1 MIEMKIALDVDGVLA
16 DIIHLW
22 IENHNKQYNKSIN
35 KEDINQWDFWRK
47 IGLDKYEFYRQLS
60 NSWERWKDVPTTEN
74 DIASAVDR
82 LHSLGRVDIVT
93 ARDKESTNYV
103 INWLEHNG
111 IKFNEYVSV
120 FDGRDKAKLDYDV
133 FIDDS
138 PHNVERM
145 ASKGSNVLLY
155 DQPWNREVN
164 SRKIIR
170 IKKLIESINIISD
183 LHENSTMGT
192 SCRTF
197 LNMDK

>member
-1 MIEMKIALDVDGVLA
+1 MKIALDVDGVLA

-22 IENHNKQYNKSIN
+22 IENYNKQYNKSIS
-35 KEDINQWDFWRK
+35 KKDINQWDFWRN

-60 NSWERWKDVPTTEN
+60 NSWEQWKDVPTTEN

-111 IKFNEYVSV
+111 IKFNEYVAV
-120 FDGRDKAKLDYDV
+120 LDGRDKAKLDYDV

-155 DQPWNREVN
+155 DQPWNRDVN

-170 IKKLIESINIISD
+170 IKKLIESINIISA
-183 LHENSTMGT
+183 LHEN
-192 SCRTF
+192 
-197 LNMDK
+197 

>member
-1 MIEMKIALDVDGVLA
+1 MKIALDVDGVLA

-111 IKFNEYVSV
+111 IKFNDYVSV

-183 LHENSTMGT
+183 LHENSTTGT

>member
-1 MIEMKIALDVDGVLA
+1 MKIALDLDGVLA
-16 DIIHLW
+16 DIIHPW
-22 IENHNKQYNKSIN
+22 IENHNKQYKKSIN

-60 NSWERWKDVPTTEN
+60 NSWERWKDVPPTEN

-93 ARDKESTNYV
+93 ARDKESTNNV

-145 ASKGSNVLLY
+145 DSKGSNVLLY

-183 LHENSTMGT
+183 LHENSTTG
-192 SCRTF
+192 SRCRTF